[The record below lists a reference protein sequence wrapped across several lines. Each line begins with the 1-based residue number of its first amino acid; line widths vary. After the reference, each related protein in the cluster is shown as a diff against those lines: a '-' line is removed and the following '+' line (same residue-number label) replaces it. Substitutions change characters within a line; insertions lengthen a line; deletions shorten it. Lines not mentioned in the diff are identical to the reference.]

1 MNENLEEMDLN
12 EEFVF
17 ELVNNF
23 IFKEVICGKTLEIF
37 NDYFLVFE
45 KVFAVLL
52 FEVESDKF
60 VLKETEI
67 VRKVVFIIV
76 FII

>member
-23 IFKEVICGKTLEIF
+23 IFKEVICGKMLEIF

-52 FEVESDKF
+52 FEVESDKL